1 MDEDINIS
9 AEIEDLGEE
18 DDFEIVTE
26 IEGRQTHFNSLKSP

>member
-26 IEGRQTHFNSLKSP
+26 IEGR